1 MFSTEVY
8 RLPASLGEGKAF
20 YFNYWSGERFGKWS
34 LIFFFSE
41 IMGISESS
49 GRRLEILSTVL
60 ENRHC
65 VCVCVCVCVKATLVF
80 KRMWEIKESEEWG
93 QLEKPDPHWPW
104 IVNLLKV
111 KGTTIELWEGL
122 DFYFEFSMY
131 FSTSLPWKLIILKKK
146 SFYFNHPYYLNTS
159 HSV

>member
-1 MFSTEVY
+1 MTSRPLTTSLLCFLLKCTVSQLAWGRGKRSTSITGLVN
-8 RLPASLGEGKAF
+8 ALGSDL
-20 YFNYWSGERFGKWS
+20 WS
-34 LIFFFSE
+34 FFFSE

-111 KGTTIELWEGL
+111 KGTTLELWEGL

-131 FSTSLPWKLIILKKK
+131 FSTLEANNFEKKILL
-146 SFYFNHPYYLNTS
+146 F
-159 HSV
+159 